1 MHFNVFSFF
10 AANHVA
16 ITSTNSYY
24 FHVFWMNNR
33 TLEEIAIYLITT
45 NDQEL
50 WISRMKCAWLEFVS
64 IWMKFMYAFST
75 WHSWPNSCTVFA
87 NRGNIL
93 PTSIPANWKDIFD
106 VSLKDNKFR
115 HVNYIEI
122 NQRKN
127 LYALGLNLQVELEAV
142 SLYIN

>member
-1 MHFNVFSFF
+1 MWYSKVQRKLVQYGDMHFNVFSFF

-50 WISRMKCAWLEFVS
+50 WISRMKCAWLEF
-64 IWMKFMYAFST
+64 
-75 WHSWPNSCTVFA
+75 FA
-87 NRGNIL
+87 
-93 PTSIPANWKDIFD
+93 T
-106 VSLKDNKFR
+106 
-115 HVNYIEI
+115 
-122 NQRKN
+122 
-127 LYALGLNLQVELEAV
+127 
-142 SLYIN
+142 